1 MTELRAT
8 AIALETLAGGVTDLT
23 HGRRSRKEQEHI
35 SPAPP
40 LPGDV
45 LENVSFDVIP
55 GSRTRLVETRG
66 CEFNGGLALLHM
78 DIGGEL

>member
-1 MTELRAT
+1 LTELRAT

-45 LENVSFDVIP
+45 LENEVVIVGPFSSFPLRFRHPFTALVTAEQRVS
-55 GSRTRLVETRG
+55 S
-66 CEFNGGLALLHM
+66 ALP
-78 DIGGEL
+78 DE